1 MIGFVAMF
9 IASVAHAGALGPW
22 RDDPLEID
30 QASPV
35 AALLD
40 ASAPQCSALYRN
52 MQQLPERPDLYTLAN
67 PQNAWGAA
75 YMGDLLVAAAE
86 EMAILL
92 PDADPILIGDISR
105 RGGGQLTSHIS
116 HQQGID
122 ADLGLYQK
130 GGKQGTIGFSDLT
143 ASNIDYEA
151 SWLLIKSL
159 LDSGRIEFILLDGRV
174 ISLLRDWTVENGRLT
189 RDEAL
194 RIFPKEGT
202 PRLWEQTGY
211 VRHAAN
217 HRDHIHVRVRCEDGS
232 GTAEE

>member
-1 MIGFVAMF
+1 MF
-9 IASVAHAGALGPW
+9 LAGLAQAGALGPW

-35 AALLD
+35 AALID
-40 ASAPQCSALYRN
+40 SSAPQCSALYRN
-52 MQQLPERPDLYTLAN
+52 MQQLPERPDLYPLAT

-75 YMGDLLVAAAE
+75 YMGDLLVAVAE

-92 PDADPILIGDISR
+92 PDAEPILVGDISR
-105 RGGGQLTSHIS
+105 RGGGQLGPHVS

-130 GGKQGTIGFSDLT
+130 GGRQDGVGGFTDLT

-174 ISLLRDWTVENGRLT
+174 ISLLRDWTIENGRLT
-189 RDEAL
+189 RDEAQ
-194 RIFPKEGT
+194 RVFPKDGT

-217 HRDHIHVRVRCEDGS
+217 HRDHIHVRVRCDNG
-232 GTAEE
+232 GAAEE